1 MEIED
6 NNTSDKRGVMQ
17 YFDLFFGLANT
28 FVMSFMVLILLGSV
42 ILAFL
47 AHIFIFI
54 LMIGILL
61 TFLKKNP
68 FYLVFVYGT
77 ILGGCFYALPGV
89 FVIPLENFS
98 WGVFDYIIFGI
109 GITEI
114 FYIVIKLKD
123 STLMET
129 YSMMS
134 LIRERGAYDASI
146 HYVLRDPE
154 VLRMQEQIA
163 LENESKEKQKKEEY
177 GKQYKKSWIISI
189 CIVSVI
195 GYYMAYFSSF
205 VL

>member
-1 MEIED
+1 PIPGGR
-6 NNTSDKRGVMQ
+6 S
-17 YFDLFFGLANT
+17 
-28 FVMSFMVLILLGSV
+28 I
-42 ILAFL
+42 I
-47 AHIFIFI
+47 
-54 LMIGILL
+54 
-61 TFLKKNP
+61 KKK
-68 FYLVFVYGT
+68 
-77 ILGGCFYALPGV
+77 I